1 MRRLVGLAALFAS
14 TALGVALYAVP
25 DVLGLAAGARANWL
39 VTGPLAAAAATIS
52 LSPVARSAVRVN
64 VLLGAWL
71 IVAPLELD
79 YGEWWWLSIL
89 YGAALAL
96 LSLLPPSESDRFA
109 GGWRAVIRSPT
120 DRCG

>member
-1 MRRLVGLAALFAS
+1 MRRLVGLAALLAS

-52 LSPVARSAVRVN
+52 LSPVARSTVRVN

-71 IVAPLELD
+71 DRRAARAGLRGVVVAGHPLRR
-79 YGEWWWLSIL
+79 
-89 YGAALAL
+89 GAGPVVTAPA
-96 LSLLPPSESDRFA
+96 E
-109 GGWRAVIRSPT
+109 
-120 DRCG
+120 